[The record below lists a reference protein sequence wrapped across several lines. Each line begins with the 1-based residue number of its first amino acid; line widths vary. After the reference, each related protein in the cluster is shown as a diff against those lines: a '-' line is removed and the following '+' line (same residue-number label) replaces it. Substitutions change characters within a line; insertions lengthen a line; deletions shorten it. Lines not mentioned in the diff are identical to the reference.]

1 METSTQK
8 AKQPLRL
15 EGALVVPPA
24 PERKEAA
31 LEAIPYP
38 TAFCFLPLIEQ
49 IESCRDSEHAGE
61 AFLANEISQ
70 RLSSAP
76 ALRAPIEDMSLL
88 QSHKALLDM
97 MLLFLF
103 SPGRRQEHLFKIS
116 APFHHEAA
124 FSSQAMG
131 HFMQLE
137 NVRITFN
144 KLAEDLRSVS
154 LMQAWLTIL
163 RKCYGREIDL
173 SPATLL
179 QIRDP
184 KTGLARFFKPLNK
197 EDYIRVVVKGDLPP
211 LREEDF
217 QKLLRN
223 IHHEE
228 LWLAMLPPDKF
239 AFEGFSLSQFT
250 EVTEAESLSQMKHK
264 LLRRD
269 AVLDIEKVR
278 EQADLLRIYFQRPD
292 LQLGLSAI
300 DYPSEYRV
308 DHQYK
313 IRFNLLA
320 DHIDRLTDTAYAN
333 SVYHRAFTS
342 KEVVLVED
350 LASIPQPAKP
360 ERKLMAM
367 GFRALLIAP
376 LLNAEEHVIGLLELA
391 SPEAF
396 GLNSFVELKFREIV
410 SLFRTALARSR
421 EEVDNSLE
429 AILRE
434 QYTSLHPSV
443 EWRFIEAAYQVLEQR
458 TNGQETS
465 PEPIRFNEVYPLYG
479 QADIVGSTR
488 LRNEAVYG
496 DLVENLKAARSI
508 LQKAAM
514 MVTFPLVNQSLLE
527 INEALSMSLE
537 DFNNSDETRLVEF
550 LLKEVLPLLQ
560 QLGKDHPSLRRL
572 IAMAFPGSPDT
583 ELLLLSARR
592 QAYDTSLSELNRSL
606 SKFFEERNRQAQEVL
621 PHYFEKYKT
630 DGIEYEIFAGQS
642 LLRKNAF
649 SEIHLRNLRLSQL
662 IDLCDA
668 TRLVHKIG
676 KETPILL
683 QTAQLAFAYT
693 SPINIHFR
701 MDEKRFDVDGSYD
714 VRYEILKKRIDKA
727 TVYDGRQRLTLPGTV
742 SIVYLH
748 DRDRREYLAYLD
760 YLRQLGYLDGE
771 LEEFTLDP
779 LQSVQGLRAMRFQV
793 AI

>member
-1 METSTQK
+1 METSTKK

-15 EGALVVPPA
+15 EGAVAA
-24 PERKEAA
+24 PSVFPNGEEMQT
-31 LEAIPYP
+31 AIPYP

-49 IESCRDSEHAGE
+49 IESCRNSVHAGE
-61 AFLANEISQ
+61 AFLAKEISS
-70 RLSSAP
+70 RLESAP
-76 ALRAPIEDMSLL
+76 ELRQPIADRSLL
-88 QSHKALLDM
+88 ESHKELLDL

-116 APFHHEAA
+116 SPFQHEAA
-124 FSSQAMG
+124 YTSQAMEA
-131 HFMQLE
+131 FMQLE

-163 RKCYGREIDL
+163 RKCYGRDIDL

-197 EDYIRVVVKGDLPP
+197 EDYIRVIVKGDLPP

-239 AFEGFSLSQFT
+239 EFQGFSLSQFT

-320 DHIDRLTDTAYAN
+320 DHIDRLTDAAHAN
-333 SVYHRAFTS
+333 SVYHRAFNS
-342 KEVVLVED
+342 KEVLLVED
-350 LASIPQPAKP
+350 LANITQPAEP
-360 ERKLMAM
+360 EKKLMAM
-367 GFRALLIAP
+367 GFSALLIAP
-376 LLNAEEHVIGLLELA
+376 LLNAEERVIGLLELA

-443 EWRFIEAAYQVLEQR
+443 EWRFIEAAYQILEQR
-458 TNGQETS
+458 ADGQEIS
-465 PEPIRFNEVYPLYG
+465 PELIRFNEVYPLYG

-496 DLVENLKAARSI
+496 DLVENLKAASTI
-508 LQKAAM
+508 LQKAAKL
-514 MVTFPLVNQSLLE
+514 VTFPLVNQSLLE
-527 INEALSMSLE
+527 INGALSMSLE
-537 DFNNSDETRLVEF
+537 EFNNSDETRLVEF

-560 QLGKDHPSLRRL
+560 QLGKDHASLRRL
-572 IAMAFPGSPDT
+572 IAVAFPGDIDT
-583 ELLLLSARR
+583 GLALITSRR
-592 QAYDTSLSELNRSL
+592 EAYDTSLSELNRAL

-676 KETPILL
+676 EQTPILL

-727 TVYDGRQRLTLPGTV
+727 TVHDGQERLTLAGTV

-760 YLRQLGYLDGE
+760 YLRQLGYLDGAV
-771 LEEFTLDP
+771 EEFTLDA
-779 LQSVQGLRAMRFQV
+779 LQSVQGLRAIRFRV